1 MEPKKYGQNGIFF
14 SPNLESRSHTFAL
27 VPKILSRCHIKIFRE
42 MSSKSEDG
50 GSEYPQFE
58 GGDKVVYCG
67 VSGYPLEMCEY
78 HPLFEKCLVWWEENH
93 PEMLDDYLEENGLE
107 SAEELTSKVSKRA
120 IKASKKKA
128 NAASKVKRGVIIER
142 SQRSKRKFNTIVRG
156 LETFEID
163 LKKASKLFGKKFAC
177 GSAVSKTASGG
188 KEIIIQGD
196 VAYELIDFLEEEYE
210 IDPSSVKTMDKKKGK
225 KR

>member
-1 MEPKKYGQNGIFF
+1 
-14 SPNLESRSHTFAL
+14 
-27 VPKILSRCHIKIFRE
+27 

-58 GGDKVVYCG
+58 GGEKVVYCG

-107 SAEELTSKVSKRA
+107 SVEELTSKVSKRA
-120 IKASKKKA
+120 MKASKKKS
-128 NAASKVKRGVIIER
+128 NAASKVKCGVIIER

-177 GSAVSKTASGG
+177 GSAVSKSASGG

-210 IDPSSVKTMDKKKGK
+210 IDPSCVRTTDKKKGK
-225 KR
+225 KKKR

>member
-1 MEPKKYGQNGIFF
+1 MFRKCILLDHNFVIQ
-14 SPNLESRSHTFAL
+14 FA
-27 VPKILSRCHIKIFRE
+27 KIMTSKTEERE
-42 MSSKSEDG
+42 DA
-50 GSEYPQFE
+50 YPQFE
-58 GGDKVVYCG
+58 GGNKVVYCG
-67 VSGYPLEMCEY
+67 VSGYPLDMCEY

-107 SAEELTSKVSKRA
+107 SVEELTSKVSKRA
-120 IKASKKKA
+120 LKASKKKE
-128 NAASKVKRGVIIER
+128 NSLSKVKRGVTIER
-142 SQRSKRKFNTIVRG
+142 SQRSKRKFNTIVQG
-156 LETFEID
+156 LETFQID

-210 IDPSSVKTMDKKKGK
+210 IDPSAVKILEKKSKKK
-225 KR
+225 R

>member
-1 MEPKKYGQNGIFF
+1 MED
-14 SPNLESRSHTFAL
+14 L
-27 VPKILSRCHIKIFRE
+27 V
-42 MSSKSEDG
+42 SSVE
-50 GSEYPQFE
+50 
-58 GGDKVVYCG
+58 GDKVVYCG

-78 HPLFEKCLVWWEENH
+78 HLCLKCLVWWEENH
-93 PEMLDDYLEENGLE
+93 RDVRRLFKRERPE
-107 SAEELTSKVSKRA
+107 SVEELTSKVSKRA
-120 IKASKKKA
+120 MKASKKKA

-225 KR
+225 KNEALYVFE